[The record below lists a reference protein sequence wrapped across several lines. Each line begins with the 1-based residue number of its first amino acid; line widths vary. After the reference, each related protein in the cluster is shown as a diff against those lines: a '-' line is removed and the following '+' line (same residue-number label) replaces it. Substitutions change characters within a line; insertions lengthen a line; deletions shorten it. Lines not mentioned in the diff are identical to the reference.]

1 MSITISFVCVVAAVL
16 VGGSVFRRWD
26 QSRALRF
33 TDESGSSVAVLAV
46 ARFEARKLLR
56 HPTWLITLGFITV
69 LTSLLVYL
77 DSHLGADGDE
87 PVVWFALIALP
98 LAGLALIVSMHR
110 IGTRSRRD
118 HTDELEAA
126 TPTSPRTRTTAL
138 LMACLAPIP
147 VFLTI
152 VVFHLVL
159 SGTMSR
165 YVSTPTMAN
174 SLPAAGFILAG
185 LGGGIVGVL
194 LSRWLPFAAAPLL
207 GIVAIIWLNNGPDHL
222 HPRFRWLRV
231 GVEPSFGGRFDIR
244 PDGLLALFVLA
255 LILLGACLALWRHPP
270 RPQLITATAAA
281 IVVITGIGWTM
292 TRPPSASEVAVIVDE
307 LENPLAHQ
315 KCETRASVRYCV
327 FAGSESWVDAWAPGV
342 QGVLAQTPASARPA
356 EIVVVQRPL
365 VDPREF
371 LAEVRDALNG
381 ALVWPA
387 DGRIHPAMDINGS
400 RPDLLVAWQT
410 AAITVG
416 LPPSPNWEHPSGC
429 MAGGQAR
436 LVLAHVLAARATPT
450 TRTAFRASVVIV
462 NQDRS
467 ERSPIPIEI
476 AGEFDTDTQQGQGSE
491 VAAGDRS
498 AADGVTPVNYLTA
511 VGASGWGGDILAA
524 DELLHVDRKVLD
536 AAIAAHWGEL
546 INPATPTSRLLE
558 LTGVTA
564 SGPTGATTST
574 TEAAACP

>member
-26 QSRALRF
+26 ESRSLRF
-33 TDESGSSVAVLAV
+33 TDETGSSVAVLAV

-69 LTSLLVYL
+69 VTSVLVYL
-77 DSHLGADGDE
+77 DPHLGANGDE
-87 PVVWFALIALP
+87 PVVWFALIVLP

-118 HTDELEAA
+118 HTEELEAA

-138 LMACLAPIP
+138 LVASLAPVP
-147 VFLTI
+147 VFLA
-152 VVFHLVL
+152 VVAFNLVL

-174 SLPAAGFILAG
+174 SLPAAGFVLAG

-194 LSRWLPFAAAPLL
+194 LSRWLPFAVAPLL

-231 GVEPSFGGRFDIR
+231 GVEGSYGGRFDIR
-244 PDGLLALFVLA
+244 PSGLLALFVLA
-255 LILLGACLALWRHPP
+255 LILLGACLALWRHPARP
-270 RPQLITATAAA
+270 RLIASTAAA
-281 IVVITGIGWTM
+281 VVVVTTIGWTM
-292 TRPPSASEVAVIVDE
+292 TRPPSASEVAVVVDE
-307 LENPLAHQ
+307 LENPVAHQ
-315 KCETRASVRYCV
+315 RCESRAAVRYCV

-342 QGVLAQTPASARPA
+342 QGVLAQTPATARPA
-356 EIVVVQRPL
+356 DLVLVQRPP

-371 LAEVRDALNG
+371 LAEVRDALDG

-387 DGRIHPAMDINGS
+387 DGRIHPALDIDGS

-410 AAITVG
+410 AAIAVG
-416 LPPSPNWEHPSGC
+416 LPASADWEHPSGC

-450 TRTAFRASVVIV
+450 TRAAFRTQVVFV
-462 NQDRS
+462 NDDHS
-467 ERSPIPIEI
+467 ELSPVPIEI
-476 AGEFDTDTQQGQGSE
+476 AGEFDVDTQQGQGSE
-491 VAAGDRS
+491 LAAGDRS
-498 AADGVTPVNYLTA
+498 AADGVTPVNYLTP
-511 VGASGWGGDILAA
+511 VGASGWGSDVLAA
-524 DELLHVDRKVLD
+524 DDLLHADRKVLD

-546 INPATPTSRLLE
+546 IAPATPTSRLLK
-558 LTGVTA
+558 LAGVAA
-564 SGPTGATTST
+564 SAPTRAMTSA